1 MLSNKHSLAPAL
13 VSQET
18 SKKFSHR
25 TQKRR
30 PGTAEHR
37 FESWLT
43 SGWSKNLATF
53 SLRANGPKGYIQSW
67 QGQNFLQTVAYFS
80 HNQSHKYC
88 NASAIYFKTQY
99 FD

>member
-1 MLSNKHSLAPAL
+1 MVTGGRAMLSNKNSLAPAL

-18 SKKFSHR
+18 SKTFSHR
-25 TQKRR
+25 TRKGDQLEA

-43 SGWSKNLATF
+43 SGWLKNLSTF

-67 QGQNFLQTVAYFS
+67 QGQNFLQTVA
-80 HNQSHKYC
+80 
-88 NASAIYFKTQY
+88 
-99 FD
+99 